1 MSQVIIYNQDNGVP
15 AVVMPTPDALQSM
28 TLQQIGVKVVP
39 LGKRFGIVNTTDLPA
54 DAVQETW
61 SVSESDL
68 NDGIGGQP

>member
-1 MSQVIIYNQDNGVP
+1 MSQVIIYNQDSGVP
-15 AVVMPTPDALQSM
+15 AVVMPTPEALQSM

-68 NDGIGGQP
+68 NDGIGGRT